1 MAVNTNRF
9 YRAEQISPDALNQ
22 LNAQLDTDAFR
33 AQVDAIRDRYYQQ
46 YLRADTGR
54 ARSHDARAS
63 EQAEIDQLVLAA
75 VGGSLPNGY
84 NVSRDGYVQF
94 ANETPWLQQLA
105 WGAAPIAGAQG
116 ASMALNAL
124 GVAGAGTAAPS
135 VAAPAIGSLG
145 ATPAAA
151 GPLFPVLGPGIGTVV
166 PGVAAPAVAAGFN
179 AGATIPA
186 AATALGWRDK
196 VGGFLSGDTA
206 QAIGGAVDWATGQIG
221 ERRAE
226 GVLAEDKEAADLRY
240 QATLDLNATQRA
252 EDLQIDADNEA
263 ARQARWEAEQDQRQT
278 MWDAS
283 ETQREPYRQ
292 AGLQSLARLLNRRTP
307 TRTKYRSPYMG

>member
-9 YRAEQISPDALNQ
+9 YRAEQISQDALNQ

-63 EQAEIDQLVLAA
+63 EQAEIDQLVLDA

-84 NVSRDGYVQF
+84 NVSRNGYVQF
-94 ANETPWLQQLA
+94 ANETPWLQQAA
-105 WGAAPIAGAQG
+105 WGAAPILGAQG

-135 VAAPAIGSLG
+135 VAAPSIGSVV
-145 ATPAAA
+145 TP

-166 PGVAAPAVAAGFN
+166 PGVAAPAAAAGFN

-186 AATALGWRDK
+186 AATALGLRDK
-196 VGGFLSGDTA
+196 ITGYLSGDTA
-206 QAIGGAVDWATGQIG
+206 NLVG
-221 ERRAE
+221 
-226 GVLAEDKEAADLRY
+226 
-240 QATLDLNATQRA
+240 
-252 EDLQIDADNEA
+252 
-263 ARQARWEAEQDQRQT
+263 
-278 MWDAS
+278 
-283 ETQREPYRQ
+283 
-292 AGLQSLARLLNRRTP
+292 
-307 TRTKYRSPYMG
+307 